1 MLAAIQFPICDCRP
15 FLAAAEHT
23 LHPQGWAE
31 SRSQPPKFLRG
42 FGSVTKPQ
50 SFEDRAWV
58 DEEFFCKADNAIS
71 LPFLEQRRLGDEGS
85 DLIPTGAFYRLVYDR
100 RAVAQVHLGV
110 RHSAWAPA
118 ILNLGKRELLRI
130 IEDFLKLPSRVG
142 ADSISP
148 VVLQGSHLA
157 RRYFRAT
164 TPQTGTEPLA
174 RMQTLVD
181 YGNPLVIF
189 ELESFECLEL
199 PVTELDSSKLGGVQ
213 AAFFRLRTQW
223 GPVAVCIVKGDSAA
237 PGAVRNVRLCLLRL
251 HSEREAL
258 DLVLKQIKRGRIP
271 AKADN
276 PNLDLDTYLNQSTR
290 IVAQDQKYGIA
301 QSAIRAAFESAVSVR
316 NLDSLYEGIRPQILR
331 KTREYDSER
340 GHTRVVT
347 TWSSGGAQAPL
358 LSGQDTVIAG
368 ASLSEINQSEL
379 YWNTRFPRDAAANVS
394 KAIFATIDYL
404 LETGIETL
412 ADRGGLSTLNVD
424 PEKLAAQGDGK
435 ANLTFRISADGE
447 VLRNAGDGDK
457 PWTRSI
463 VSPSLPCVAGIGT
476 PRFPFLVRAPD
487 AGTIGLELAVIM
499 RNSIVLTQ
507 TLPLRVIG
515 LAVPAG
521 TAQTRPDG
529 DPGAEPPAPTI
540 EEPLGTISLE
550 RETPTET
557 IIEVNKTIADGRE
570 WLSVEISRG
579 DRLAPFNSAK
589 DAASINTYIIL
600 MRKKLVELSR
610 QYQPLSAID
619 GNSGDDAFAIV
630 GPQDAMLEFAK
641 LGFRLHEAVFGS
653 PFEEQGERWKAAT
666 MLARLGRTRAARIP
680 FVQIFSANVP
690 IPWALMYDAGA
701 YAFASE
707 GKPSKRYLKEPERLE
722 DVDPN
727 CFWGARWAMYRTIR
741 LQKCADEI
749 ASGPGN
755 GSIVAC
761 VNPYLDKEIEEK
773 SRQTPKSSVVENQ
786 KAFFLK
792 LSSPSK
798 FVESREQFG
807 AFLSDD
813 EVNRCKL
820 LYFFCHAEAAHTL
833 AENMLATATIS
844 DEAANI
850 RLDDRFAD
858 KKMSIKWMMNAADDA
873 MLSKASDLKSLAF
886 SMKNRPLVFMN
897 TCSSAE
903 GDVAYPS
910 PFIEHFKSK
919 WGASGFVGT
928 DWKIPT
934 VFADLFGRRVLDRVL
949 RQKAPILRAFQQ
961 VTLAAIRKGNPFGLI
976 YGIYASPDCALYEI
990 PAPGR

>member
-1 MLAAIQFPICDCRP
+1 M
-15 FLAAAEHT
+15 
-23 LHPQGWAE
+23 
-31 SRSQPPKFLRG
+31 
-42 FGSVTKPQ
+42 
-50 SFEDRAWV
+50 
-58 DEEFFCKADNAIS
+58 DEEFFCKADNALS
-71 LPFLEQRRLGDEGS
+71 LPLLEQQRLGDEGS
-85 DLIPTGAFYRLVYDR
+85 ELIPTGAFYRLVYDR

-110 RHSAWAPA
+110 RHSPWAPA
-118 ILNLGKRELLRI
+118 IRNLGKRDLLRI

-142 ADSISP
+142 ADSIRP
-148 VVLQGSHLA
+148 VAVQGSHLA

-164 TPQTGTEPLA
+164 TPQTGAEPLA
-174 RMQTLVD
+174 RMQALVD

-189 ELESFECLEL
+189 ELGSLECLEL
-199 PVTELDSSKLGGVQ
+199 PVAELDSSKLGGVQ
-213 AAFFRLRTQW
+213 AAFLRLRTQW
-223 GPVAVCIVKGDSAA
+223 GPVAVCIVKGDSAS
-237 PGAVRNVRLCLLRL
+237 PSAVRNVRLCLLRL

-276 PNLDLDTYLNQSTR
+276 PSLDLDSYLNQSTR

-301 QSAIRAAFESAVSVR
+301 QSAIRAAFESAVSVQT
-316 NLDSLYEGIRPQILR
+316 LASLYEGIRPQILR
-331 KTREYDSER
+331 KTRQYDGER

-424 PEKLAAQGDGK
+424 SEKLAAEGNGK
-435 ANLTFRISADGE
+435 ANLTFRISAGGD
-447 VLRNAGDGDK
+447 VLRDVGDSDQ

-463 VSPSLPCVAGIGT
+463 VSPALPCVAGIGT
-476 PRFPFLVRAPD
+476 PRFTFRVRAPD
-487 AGTIGLELAVIM
+487 AGTIDLKLAVIM

-507 TLPLRVIG
+507 TLPLSVIS
-515 LAVPAG
+515 LPVPAG
-521 TAQTRPDG
+521 AMQTQPDVDPGDSGTAV
-529 DPGAEPPAPTI
+529 GAEPPAPTI

-557 IIEVNKTIADGRE
+557 IIEVDKTIADGRE

-610 QYQPLSAID
+610 QYQPLAAID
-619 GNSGDDAFAIV
+619 GDSGDDAFAIA

-653 PFEEQGERWKAAT
+653 PFEEQGERWKAAA
-666 MLARLGRTRAARIP
+666 MLARLGRTRNARVP

-690 IPWALMYDAGA
+690 IPWALMYDARA
-701 YAFASE
+701 YAFATE

-741 LQKCADEI
+741 LQKCSDEI
-749 ASGPGN
+749 ASGPGI

-773 SRQTPKSSVVENQ
+773 SKQAPKSSVVENQ

-792 LSSPSK
+792 LSSPSR

-807 AFLSDD
+807 AFLSDE
-813 EVNRCKL
+813 EVDRCKL

-850 RLDDRFAD
+850 RLDDRYAD
-858 KKMSIKWMMNAADDA
+858 KKMSIKWMMNAAGDA
-873 MLSKASDLKSLAF
+873 MLAKASDLKSLAF

-934 VFADLFGRRVLDRVL
+934 AFADLFGRRVLDRVL
-949 RQKAPILRAFQQ
+949 RQKAPIPRAFQQ
-961 VTLAAIRKGNPFGLI
+961 VTLAAIRNGNPFGLI

-990 PAPGR
+990 PAKGR